1 MAEPKRPMDGL
12 ERVLESSL
20 LLACFSQTRKL
31 GPNQGAPTQ
40 VQTEEGQAVSTN
52 MRPPISICNA

>member
-12 ERVLESSL
+12 ERVLERAFL
-20 LLACFSQTRKL
+20 LGCSTQTKKL

-40 VQTEEGQAVSTN
+40 VQTEEGQAFSTS
-52 MRPPISICNA
+52 MRPPISMCNA